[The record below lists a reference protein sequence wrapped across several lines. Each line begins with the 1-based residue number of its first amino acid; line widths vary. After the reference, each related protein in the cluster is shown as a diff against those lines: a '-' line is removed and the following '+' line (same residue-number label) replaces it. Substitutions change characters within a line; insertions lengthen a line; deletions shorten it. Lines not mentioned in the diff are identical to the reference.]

1 MNFSEF
7 ATGLFPFCSGHLGKE
22 QYFNEIIGNF
32 IQDSAMDSC
41 PILEKKPDTKYR
53 YLSGK
58 RVIPLKEA
66 KYIYNHRD
74 KKKFSQWIAT
84 QTDEF
89 DSYDGVV
96 GWLKSNG
103 INDTYA
109 DDACADLFEQILCDI
124 VSSSKIS
131 ALLNHQYQSYYQAE
145 T

>member
-89 DSYDGVV
+89 DSY
-96 GWLKSNG
+96 LSL
-103 INDTYA
+103 IH
-109 DDACADLFEQILCDI
+109 I
-124 VSSSKIS
+124 
-131 ALLNHQYQSYYQAE
+131 
-145 T
+145 

>member
-1 MNFSEF
+1 
-7 ATGLFPFCSGHLGKE
+7 
-22 QYFNEIIGNF
+22 
-32 IQDSAMDSC
+32 MDSC

-89 DSYDGVV
+89 DSCSIASVCLSVD
-96 GWLKSNG
+96 WP
-103 INDTYA
+103 
-109 DDACADLFEQILCDI
+109 CA
-124 VSSSKIS
+124 IS
-131 ALLNHQYQSYYQAE
+131 FA
-145 T
+145 